1 LTVANRTRNM
11 AIPGWLILIALL
23 SNPIVSFVSIASG
36 AANDNVGQW
45 LTYHLFGGTFFFAGV
60 AGVALYSSSIASGNP
75 LWSKTLVGV
84 TLFGSIFTIN
94 PFGDING
101 QMVMDAFGPL
111 AENNIVSFTNQDML
125 SASFLMALVSI
136 PVLAFASNMLVTM
149 RGSGMFVDDPNASGN
164 AELNLGSW
172 LIIPLAIGSL
182 FIQTDTVSGTNEL
195 IGIANTLSVMA
206 GWLVLVPLSLGA
218 ALSIYP
224 ELVGRHLFS
233 QSRARWGFWMMTGGA
248 MFGLSITM
256 VADFIDLALI
266 ESFVEDPSA
275 LSEELRTV
283 GSVMFY
289 GVVIGSIL
297 HSLNMVSGM
306 FRGEIISK
314 KSVTSSSISVDSY
327 SLVSPTTVRRI
338 LASGADLDT
347 EVIPTGENDEKGS
360 ATKL

>member
-1 LTVANRTRNM
+1 
-11 AIPGWLILIALL
+11 
-23 SNPIVSFVSIASG
+23 
-36 AANDNVGQW
+36 
-45 LTYHLFGGTFFFAGV
+45 
-60 AGVALYSSSIASGNP
+60 
-75 LWSKTLVGV
+75 
-84 TLFGSIFTIN
+84 
-94 PFGDING
+94 
-101 QMVMDAFGPL
+101 MVMDAFGPL